1 MRIIPFP
8 VDDESADQ
16 QAAALLVI
24 AFREHWPNAWPDM
37 ESALEEVH
45 ECLEAETIC
54 LAALDGAGRVL
65 GWIGARPAYG
75 VTGWELHP
83 LVVDPAQ
90 QGQGIGRALVRE
102 LESEVRG
109 RGGVTIFLGS
119 DDENGMTSLADVDL
133 YPDVAGHIATIRNLK
148 RHPFE
153 FYQKQ
158 GYTIV
163 GVIPD
168 ANGPGK
174 PDIMM
179 AKRIVPRK
187 ASEVYNPGG
196 KIVGTSA

>member
-1 MRIIPFP
+1 MRIISFP
-8 VDDESADQ
+8 IDNAAITH
-16 QAAALLVI
+16 QAAFLLI
-24 AFREHWPNAWPDM
+24 TAFHEHWPNAWPDM

-45 ECLEAETIC
+45 ECLEAENIC
-54 LAALDGAGRVL
+54 LAAVDNNGRVL

-90 QGQGIGRALVRE
+90 QGTGIGSALVRD
-102 LESEVRG
+102 LEDHVRQ

-119 DDENGMTSLADVDL
+119 DDEDGMTSLAEVDL
-133 YPDVAGHIATIRNLK
+133 FPDVAGRIPTIRNLK
-148 RHPFE
+148 RHPYE

-174 PDIMM
+174 PDILM
-179 AKRIVPRK
+179 AKRV
-187 ASEVYNPGG
+187 
-196 KIVGTSA
+196 SA

>member
-1 MRIIPFP
+1 MVP
-8 VDDESADQ
+8 
-16 QAAALLVI
+16 
-24 AFREHWPNAWPDM
+24 
-37 ESALEEVH
+37 
-45 ECLEAETIC
+45 
-54 LAALDGAGRVL
+54 
-65 GWIGARPAYG
+65 GWIWRTARLRRHRLGAD
-75 VTGWELHP
+75 P

-90 QGQGIGRALVRE
+90 QGQGIGRGGRRRE

-196 KIVGTSA
+196 KSSAPAHRRRA